1 MSFINKIFDKPN
13 KKEKKLQQGVDT
25 IQSII
30 EENDS
35 SHKAVTAAIEEI
47 QSHPEMPVGE
57 FMRRLQ
63 QHTDLSDA
71 DLVKIIKQLPDIR
84 SEEATV
90 AAVKST
96 DLSAPKIAEIITDAP
111 ISPNAA
117 QKLVNEIPD
126 EEIQKEQQ
134 AKIDQQIEE
143 EKKQKAIETET
154 SIFNKLCY
162 FYDWCESFETPHLV
176 EEIESLPIN
185 DYRTDKIDKKL
196 LDIISK
202 RTALDCMKFG
212 TPRLPTLTRLI
223 SPAELLDLDLPF
235 SVQKEYKI
243 VKSDYDDRNKSYH
256 EYGES
261 EKELVRSKLLEMIAK
276 DVATTFDEAGF
287 FNLPQTEQLQDLTS
301 DEINVFINTFKTYSN
316 ESDDKDISRLAQR
329 LNGESIDELQ
339 DLNNMLEKMKPKDRE
354 LAIQKIVTILK
365 HDSCRE
371 CQTPIQKEINQN
383 LESIYSKIRV
393 LPVSQQLLASRAI
406 VNVLDER
413 NSAINLFKKHK
424 HTISTPN
431 PNEKDR

>member
-143 EKKQKAIETET
+143 EKKQKAIETEI

-185 DYRTDKIDKKL
+185 DYRTDKINKKL

-235 SVQKEYKI
+235 
-243 VKSDYDDRNKSYH
+243 
-256 EYGES
+256 
-261 EKELVRSKLLEMIAK
+261 
-276 DVATTFDEAGF
+276 
-287 FNLPQTEQLQDLTS
+287 
-301 DEINVFINTFKTYSN
+301 
-316 ESDDKDISRLAQR
+316 
-329 LNGESIDELQ
+329 
-339 DLNNMLEKMKPKDRE
+339 
-354 LAIQKIVTILK
+354 
-365 HDSCRE
+365 
-371 CQTPIQKEINQN
+371 
-383 LESIYSKIRV
+383 
-393 LPVSQQLLASRAI
+393 
-406 VNVLDER
+406 
-413 NSAINLFKKHK
+413 
-424 HTISTPN
+424 
-431 PNEKDR
+431 